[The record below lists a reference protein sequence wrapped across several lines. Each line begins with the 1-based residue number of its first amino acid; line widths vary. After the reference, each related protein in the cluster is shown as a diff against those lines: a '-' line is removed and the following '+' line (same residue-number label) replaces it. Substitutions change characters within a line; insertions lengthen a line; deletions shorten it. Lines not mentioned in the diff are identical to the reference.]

1 MDRRVKYTKRVI
13 QESFLDLLETK
24 DITKVTVMELCKK
37 ADINRATFYRYY
49 LDVFDLLEKMEE
61 EFVLEYQNS
70 YKDFNYNDNKLY
82 DYVLSLLQTCQRK
95 KRFVKILF
103 QTKSGITFLH
113 KLLEDAYIRC
123 KEKWEHDIPNIS
135 EEIEEYATVYL
146 FNGTLGIVNYWIQNE
161 FDKQIEDIANMVIS
175 LSYFG
180 VNKFIYEN
188 KKNNE

>member
-1 MDRRVKYTKRVI
+1 MDRRVKYTKKVI

-95 KRFVKILF
+95 KRFVRILF

>member
-1 MDRRVKYTKRVI
+1 MDRRVKYTKKVI

-24 DITKVTVMELCKK
+24 DIIKVTVMELCKK

-95 KRFVKILF
+95 KRFVRILF